1 MEDIVV
7 ENRQSG
13 LHCLVSG
20 RVQGVCFRAETES
33 QASRRGLTGWVRN
46 LPDGRVEI
54 QAFGP
59 EPALDELRTWLKKG
73 PPQAHVLKL
82 DCEPVAYQEYSGF
95 RVERTPAGIGS
106 A

>member
-1 MEDIVV
+1 MGEHGIG
-7 ENRQSG
+7 G

-20 RVQGVCFRAETES
+20 RVQGVCFRAET
-33 QASRRGLTGWVRN
+33 QAQAARLGLTGWVRN
-46 LPDGRVEI
+46 LPDGRVEV

-59 EPALDELRTWLKKG
+59 EQALDELRTWLKKG
-73 PPQAHVLKL
+73 PPMAHVLKL

-95 RVERTPAGIGS
+95 KVERTPADIGS